1 MAADTSSNAAC
12 GGRGALSGR
21 RDPPA
26 ADCGPATEQGG
37 ANFAGV
43 TKPAYSADFNG
54 FLWARTNLGSGTG
67 NRLVRYQLT
76 GSKLSYAQGSP
87 RYNST
92 SWASPQLGA
101 ATASS
106 LDGSDSPG
114 ACEDAGVKY
123 CQVTLTGPLSFTLRP

>member
-1 MAADTSSNAAC
+1 M
-12 GGRGALSGR
+12 
-21 RDPPA
+21 RD
-26 ADCGPATEQGG
+26 
-37 ANFAGV
+37 
-43 TKPAYSADFNG
+43 G

-67 NRLVRYQLT
+67 NRLVRYELT

-87 RYNST
+87 RYNAT

-106 LDGSDSPG
+106 LDASDSPG
-114 ACEDAGVKY
+114 ACEDAGVNY